1 MTACAV
7 AICAWG
13 CQNRAVST
21 TTRTPTPSPD
31 PTLASSP
38 AGVAAASTPAGAGRD
53 PVVERVVRR
62 YNYAIEFGPYAVEVD
77 PADGGRIAAFS
88 LDGRSVV
95 LPRDESPEAYGSS
108 FWPSPQSDW
117 GWPPPPALDKWAW
130 KVTVD
135 GSSLV
140 LESRVDEKL
149 GLSATQRIAA
159 DAARGAVDIAFTLHN
174 HGSAARRVAPW
185 QNTRVRPGGITFYP
199 SAEPTLPHSTLKLAP
214 TDGVV
219 WFAHDPATM
228 KESGKSFGDGAEGW
242 LAHVDGD
249 LVFVKVFPEVPRAAQ
264 APGEAEIELYVHES
278 GTFVEMEQQG
288 AYVEIAPGASSTWT
302 VRWLVRRLPREVAA
316 QARSGKL
323 VAFVRA
329 LVASAR

>member
-1 MTACAV
+1 
-7 AICAWG
+7 
-13 CQNRAVST
+13 VST
-21 TTRTPTPSPD
+21 TTSTPTPSPNSNV
-31 PTLASSP
+31 ASSL
-38 AGVAAASTPAGAGRD
+38 ANVAAAPTMVPAGRD

-88 LDGRSVV
+88 LDGRSVI
-95 LPRDESPEAYGSS
+95 LPRGESPEAYGSS

-117 GWPPPPALDKWAW
+117 GWPPPAALDKWEW
-130 KVTVD
+130 KLTVE
-135 GSSLV
+135 GSALV

-159 DAARGAVDIAFTLHN
+159 DAPRGAVDIAFTLHN
-174 HGSAARRVAPW
+174 RGSAPRRVAPW
-185 QNTRVRPGGITFYP
+185 QNTRVRPGGLTFYP
-199 SAEPTLPHSTLKLAP
+199 GAEPTLPHSTLKLAP

-264 APGEAEIELYVHES
+264 APGEAEIELYADPGH
-278 GTFVEMEQQG
+278 T
-288 AYVEIAPGASSTWT
+288 YVELEEQGPFRELGPGARTSWT
-302 VRWLVRRLPREVAA
+302 VTWRLRRLPAAIVATVGNKDLLA
-316 QARSGKL
+316 LA
-323 VAFVRA
+323 RA
-329 LVASAR
+329 LSPPGERKARTVA